1 MRVHYCLFTVA
12 SLGHLNTLTKGVCVL
27 FVYKIPFP
35 SQALLCI
42 CSKNSEAD
50 EYNELP
56 LHFFE
61 DKLALPPFFTL
72 MVAKH
77 LLITTSTSFFLPS
90 ASIIHNL
97 IGKLVYTFDDII
109 YGSVGILFKHFLVNS
124 HITSIAK
131 LLLYA

>member
-1 MRVHYCLFTVA
+1 MRVHYYLFTMA

-42 CSKNSEAD
+42 CSKNNEAD
-50 EYNELP
+50 EYELP
-56 LHFFE
+56 LHFFV
-61 DKLALPPFFTL
+61 DKFPFFTL

-109 YGSVGILFKHFLVNS
+109 YESVGTLFKHFLVKF